1 MGLHLENEVARR
13 VVKTSTIVFKFE
25 CRGDG
30 IHALPGYYMVQ
41 SVNEDHMNG
50 LRFKVDIL

>member
-1 MGLHLENEVARR
+1 MARR
-13 VVKTSTIVFKFE
+13 VVKTSKIIFKFE